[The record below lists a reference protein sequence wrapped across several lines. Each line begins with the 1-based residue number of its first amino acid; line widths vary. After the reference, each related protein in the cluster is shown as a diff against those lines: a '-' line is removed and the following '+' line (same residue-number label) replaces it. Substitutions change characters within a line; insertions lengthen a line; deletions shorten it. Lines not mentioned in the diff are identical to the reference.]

1 MSLESMTEFWLHIRR
16 LVPHSET
23 LDDRRVPRSR
33 TLDDW
38 ANAPPTDYRNHDVFF
53 LTTARAWDDP
63 TTVADYS
70 EADYQFLDQ
79 AERAELKASV
89 ADFLTAIRTPEGTEP
104 NNRRTRAAQALVRIV
119 RLFAFDRYF
128 DPLAF
133 YLGKRIEER
142 IAPHRPAN
150 LVALKYISGQDSD
163 DEPVL
168 RIWGMLDEP
177 DEDRFAAQART
188 LKEIVFEAALAVDR
202 KRWPH
207 VRFWHTPETAS
218 PKQEP
223 ADEQAV
229 PS

>member
-1 MSLESMTEFWLHIRR
+1 MSLESMTEFWLR
-16 LVPHSET
+16 LRP
-23 LDDRRVPRSR
+23 LVPRSG

-38 ANAPPTDYRNHDVFF
+38 ANAPPTDYRNHDVLF
-53 LTTARAWDDP
+53 LTTAKAWDDP

-70 EADYQFLDQ
+70 EADFRFLAP
-79 AERAELKASV
+79 AERAELEESV

-104 NNRRTRAAQALVRIV
+104 NDRRTRAARALVRIV
-119 RLFAFDRYF
+119 RVFAFDRYF

-133 YLGKRIEER
+133 HLGKRIEAR

-150 LVALKYISGQDSD
+150 LVALKFIAGQDSD

-207 VRFWHTPETAS
+207 VRFWHTSEAEMPER
-218 PKQEP
+218 EP
-223 ADEQAV
+223 ADDRAV
-229 PS
+229 PA